1 MIIALTGSCWRS
13 CCSTRNSRERC
24 RARGTESLSPGAM
37 DVVSPRAVLELM
49 PVLTESLSPV
59 LRESLVWTLRE
70 RDARDGSSEP
80 PASLWPCPVL
90 RDDPS
95 LVDRDVAAELTE
107 PVVLV

>member
-1 MIIALTGSCWRS
+1 MIIALTGSCWSS

-24 RARGTESLSPGAM
+24 RARARDSLSPVAM
-37 DVVSPRAVLELM
+37 DVVSPHAGLELM

-70 RDARDGSSEP
+70 RDARRCCSGP

-90 RDDPS
+90 REDPS
-95 LVDRDVAAELTE
+95 LVDRDVASQLA
-107 PVVLV
+107 